1 MPMRRR
7 ARDGRPALFRSV
19 HVSFRAVILFVI
31 VGAAALL
38 GADGL
43 SMLAFSRPLPG
54 AVLRIVIGAVAVL
67 LTPKGYRLE
76 VAFGILFLAG
86 LRGCAWIA
94 DETLETGLDDAW
106 SRLQPLRV
114 PLAVSL
120 GYLALPVGRLYARQ
134 TPKQRERAAIRERD
148 DDGS

>member
-1 MPMRRR
+1 MPMSRR
-7 ARDGRPALFRSV
+7 ARNGRPALFRGV
-19 HVSFRAVILFVI
+19 QVPFRAVLLFVI
-31 VGAAALL
+31 VGAAGLL

-54 AVLRIVIGAVAVL
+54 AVLRIAIGAVAIL
-67 LTPKGYRLE
+67 LTPKAYRLE
-76 VAFGILFLAG
+76 VAFGILFFAG

-94 DETLETGLDDAW
+94 DETLETGLDGAR

-120 GYLALPVGRLYARQ
+120 AYLALPVGRLYVRKA
-134 TPKQRERAAIRERD
+134 PKYRERD
-148 DDGS
+148 AIVRDQHES

>member
-1 MPMRRR
+1 MPMSRR
-7 ARDGRPALFRSV
+7 ARNRRPALFRSV
-19 HVSFRAVILFVI
+19 RVPFRTVLLFVI
-31 VGAAALL
+31 VCVAGLL

-54 AVLRIVIGAVAVL
+54 AVLRMGIGAVAVL
-67 LTPKGYRLE
+67 LTPKAYRLE
-76 VAFGILFLAG
+76 VAFGILFFAG

-94 DETLETGLDDAW
+94 RETLEPGLNGDW

-120 GYLALPVGRLYARQ
+120 GYLALPVGHLFARKA
-134 TPKQRERAAIRERD
+134 TN
-148 DDGS
+148 